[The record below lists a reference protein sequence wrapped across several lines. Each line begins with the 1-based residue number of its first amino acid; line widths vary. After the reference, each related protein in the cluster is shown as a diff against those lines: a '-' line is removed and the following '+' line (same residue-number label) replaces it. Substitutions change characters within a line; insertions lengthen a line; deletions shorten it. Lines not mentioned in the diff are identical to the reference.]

1 MHVCTHTNSP
11 ILQECNAEIMSIKGW
26 PALWKCAS
34 DIRGAAAAAGG
45 GSHASSELDLSD
57 QALPSHEWNNTVTI
71 TARGAVIV
79 RLSWSKPLEWDQAVA
94 AKALNA
100 CNVICLAIENCC

>member
-1 MHVCTHTNSP
+1 
-11 ILQECNAEIMSIKGW
+11 MSIKGW
-26 PALWKCAS
+26 AGLWKCAS
-34 DIRGAAAAAGG
+34 DIRAAATAAADGG
-45 GSHASSELDLSD
+45 GGEGGECGSHASSEPDLSD
-57 QALPSHEWNNTVTI
+57 QALPSDEWNNTVTV

-100 CNVICLAIENCC
+100 CNVICLVIENCC